1 MTVSPLKPV
10 ALAAVLLAVAA
21 GCAHASSSDAWAEL
35 YAKAGA
41 ACTKASGLNATKLR
55 GQPVDFQAAV
65 LMIVDGRY
73 PQAHMK
79 NAKGTSYCLYDK
91 VSGKVEAT
99 EMPLGK

>member
-1 MTVSPLKPV
+1 MIMTRLMPI
-10 ALAAVLLAVAA
+10 ALAASLALGA
-21 GCAHASSSDAWAEL
+21 GSAQASSADAWAEL

-41 ACTKASGLNATKLR
+41 ACVKASNLTATKLR
-55 GQPVDFQAAV
+55 GQPVDFQATV

-73 PQAHMK
+73 PQPHMK

-91 VSGKVEAT
+91 VSGKTEAS

>member
-1 MTVSPLKPV
+1 MTLSLKPI
-10 ALAAVLLAVAA
+10 ALAAALALVATTT
-21 GCAHASSSDAWAEL
+21 HASSDAAWAEL

-41 ACTKASGLNATKLR
+41 ACLKASGLSATKLR
-55 GQPVDFQAAV
+55 GQPVDFQATV

-73 PQAHMK
+73 PQPHMK

-91 VSGKVEAT
+91 VSGKTEAT